1 MRNLVLQ
8 ILGKF
13 LAKPFVTA
21 ALIAQARKTPFTH
34 LRHPDGRLYMARWWL
49 FNGWGE
55 ARNRLLSWLPFSIRV
70 HYIATAD
77 EDRELH
83 DHPWPART
91 FILKGWYKE
100 TRLVGA
106 KRIGSSIAGEY
117 FVGGGQVEFTR
128 KAGDTATLDFC
139 EFHRISEIS
148 PGGVYTLFVCF
159 GWAGDWGFLSAAGR
173 KVWWRDWLNIP
184 KPETEQPL
192 QYCDVRPD
200 ADSPAVLQ
208 AENARAAW
216 MASESARVMREIWRK
231 AILAAP
237 EGDSLETLR
246 KILTMSRWP
255 SLRGDAEFKQVF
267 IDFLAP
273 NMPDEKR
280 LRATAVMRII
290 EAFKV
295 PKVMA
300 IPEAQRADAL
310 LALSIEAANC
320 QGVPLSRL
328 AQLAQDIFGKNN
340 PVPGALFNALD
351 TAQKP

>member
-1 MRNLVLQ
+1 MRNLVWQ

-13 LAKPFVTA
+13 LALPFVTA

-55 ARNRLLSWLPFSIRV
+55 ARNRLLSWIPFSIRV

-100 TRLVGA
+100 TRLVGS
-106 KRIGSSIAGEY
+106 KRIGSSVAGEY
-117 FVGGGQVEFTR
+117 FVGGGQVEFMR
-128 KAGDTATLDFC
+128 KTGDTATLDFC

-148 PGGVYTLFVCF
+148 PGGVYTLFLCF
-159 GWAGDWGFLSAAGR
+159 GWAGDWGFLSPTGR

-184 KPETEQPL
+184 KPETAQPL

-200 ADSPAVLQ
+200 ADDPAVLQ
-208 AENARAAW
+208 AENARAHYRKIK
-216 MASESARVMREIWRK
+216 SAQAIRETWEK
-231 AILAAP
+231 ENFAALA
-237 EGDSLETLR
+237 GDSLETLR
-246 KILTMSRWP
+246 KILGMARCP
-255 SLRGDAEFKQVF
+255 RLRGDDDFKQVF
-267 IDFLAP
+267 VDFLAP
-273 NMPDEKR
+273 RAFDVKR
-280 LRATAVMRII
+280 FRYAAVMRII
-290 EAFKV
+290 QTFKV

-300 IPEAQRADAL
+300 IPEDQRADAL
-310 LALSIEAANC
+310 LALSIEVANY
-320 QGVPLSRL
+320 QGVPLTHL
-328 AQLAQDIFGKNN
+328 AQLAQDIFGKDN
-340 PVPGALFNALD
+340 PLPGSIFA
-351 TAQKP
+351 AQKP